1 MKSLTLI
8 ITLATIV
15 LSTALDQDADT
26 FTKLH
31 PIKVVG
37 NKFYNTGTNQQFFIK
52 GIAYQKSREEGEV
65 FDTTTETNY
74 VDPLANPF
82 TCLRDLQY
90 LKELGVNVVR
100 IYQINPVAN
109 HDVCM
114 DAFAEAGIYILADL
128 SEPYVS
134 IRRDFPRWDTELLM
148 RYLSVVDALAKY
160 DNVLGFFAGN
170 EVANSQSNVDAVPF
184 VRSAVRDVKKHIAD
198 QGYRQI
204 PVGYASNDDASI
216 RAYLANYFVCDLYS
230 NDVADYSKS
239 DFFAINV
246 YEWCGYSTYM
256 TSGYRELT
264 AVFANYPAPVF
275 FSEFGCNIIT
285 PRPFTEVEALFGS
298 TMRKTW
304 SGGITYEYFEEVNH
318 YGVIQNKKD
327 GTIAKLP
334 DFDTLKTRF
343 SAVNPIGVPI
353 DQVEVRPGLTCNV
366 PSDIWKVSLELPPTP
381 DSGKCECL
389 LQSLSCV
396 VVDTGSFDE
405 ESLLKDL
412 CFKVDCE
419 EINANGKLGK
429 YGKYS
434 DCDPMIR
441 ASYALNK
448 YYEQTGK
455 RQEICTFQRRGEVAR
470 LAVDLNTRFSTDG
483 RNCQSLLDSINHKDA
498 LPAIEPSEDVEG
510 VEIDN
515 GDEAE
520 PEIIIPPEDQKKS
533 KSTKSHKRPKSI
545 RTKPITKNPPKK
557 QTSNA
562 SSLSPPFK
570 HLFQY
575 ILSVFSPF

>member
-1 MKSLTLI
+1 MKLLPLI
-8 ITLATIV
+8 TFATIAIASSV
-15 LSTALDQDADT
+15 GGNEETATSLY
-26 FTKLH
+26 
-31 PIKVVG
+31 PIKIVG
-37 NKFYNTGTNQQFFIK
+37 NKFYNTGTNEQFFIK

-74 VDPLANPF
+74 IDPLANPF

-100 IYQINPVAN
+100 IYQINPDAN

-134 IRRDFPRWDTELLM
+134 IRRDFPRWDSEILG
-148 RYLSVVDALAKY
+148 RYQAVVDALHSY
-160 DNVLGFFAGN
+160 NNVLGFFAGN
-170 EVANSQSNVDAVPF
+170 EVANSQSNIDAVPF
-184 VRSAVRDVKKHIAD
+184 VRAAVRDVKRYID
-198 QGYRQI
+198 EQGYRKI

-216 RAYLANYFVCDLYS
+216 RANLANYFVCDLNDEYS
-230 NDVADYSKS
+230 QS

-264 AVFANYPAPVF
+264 SVFANYPTPVF

-304 SGGITYEYFEEVNH
+304 SGGIAYEYFEEVNH
-318 YGVIQNKKD
+318 YGIVQNKKD

-334 DFDTLKTRF
+334 DFETLKTRF
-343 SAVNPIGVPI
+343 NAVNPIGVPI
-353 DQVEVRPGLTCNV
+353 DEVEKRPSLTCNE

-381 DSGKCECL
+381 DIDKCECL
-389 LQSLSCV
+389 WQSLSCV
-396 VVDTGSFDE
+396 VVDTGAFDE

-419 EINANGKLGK
+419 DINANGRLGK

-434 DCDPMIR
+434 DCNPMIR
-441 ASYALNK
+441 VSYALNK

-455 RQEICTFQRRGEVAR
+455 RSDICTFQGRGEVAR
-470 LAVDLNTRFSTDG
+470 LSADLSTMFSTDG
-483 RNCQSLLDSINHKDA
+483 RNCQTLLNTKDSKEV
-498 LPAIEPSEDVEG
+498 EPKAEDEKVN
-510 VEIDN
+510 IDYED
-515 GDEAE
+515 DELTG
-520 PEIIIPPEDQKKS
+520 PPNDDKKS
-533 KSTKSHKRPKSI
+533 NKSVKKPNSSNKSEPTTKS
-545 RTKPITKNPPKK
+545 PPHKK

-562 SSLSPPFK
+562 SALSPPFK
-570 HLFQY
+570 DFLKNIFC
-575 ILSVFSPF
+575 I

>member
-1 MKSLTLI
+1 MHKLI
-8 ITLATIV
+8 LAFITLATII
-15 LSTALDQDADT
+15 TAKAGNQDEDT
-26 FTKLH
+26 LPLY

-37 NKFYNTGTNQQFFIK
+37 NKFYNSGTNEQFFIK

-74 VDPLANPF
+74 IDPLANPF

-100 IYQINPVAN
+100 IYQINPNAN

-114 DAFAEAGIYILADL
+114 EAFAEAGIYVLADL

-134 IRRDFPRWDTELLM
+134 IRRDFPRWDTELM
-148 RYLSVVDALAKY
+148 GRYQSVVDALQKY

-170 EVANSQSNVDAVPF
+170 EVANSQLNIDAVPF
-184 VRSAVRDVKKHIAD
+184 VRSAVRDVKQYIHE
-198 QGYRQI
+198 QEYRKI

-216 RAYLANYFVCDLYS
+216 RANLANYFVCDLDDEYS
-230 NDVADYSKS
+230 QS

-285 PRPFTEVEALFGS
+285 PRPFTEVETLFGS

-304 SGGITYEYFEEVNH
+304 SGGIAYEYFEEVNH
-318 YGVIQNKKD
+318 YGVVQNKKD
-327 GTIAKLP
+327 GTIVKLT
-334 DFDTLKTRF
+334 DFETLKTRF
-343 SAVNPIGVPI
+343 NAVNPIGVPI
-353 DQVEVRPGLTCNV
+353 DEVEGRPGLTCDM
-366 PSDIWKVSLELPPTP
+366 PSDIWKVSFELPPTP
-381 DSGKCECL
+381 DIGKCECL
-389 LQSLSCV
+389 WQSLSCV

-412 CFKVDCE
+412 CFKVDCD
-419 EINANGKLGK
+419 EINANGRLGK

-434 DCDPMIR
+434 DCNPMIR
-441 ASYALNK
+441 VSYALNK
-448 YYEQTGK
+448 YYEQTGRRK
-455 RQEICTFQRRGEVAR
+455 EVCTFQARGEIAR
-470 LAVDLNTRFSTDG
+470 LSVDLSTKFSTDG
-483 RNCQSLLDSINHKDA
+483 RNCQTLLNSTDRKRT
-498 LPAIEPSEDVEG
+498 
-510 VEIDN
+510 
-515 GDEAE
+515 
-520 PEIIIPPEDQKKS
+520 PEIFEPKQDIEEVNGIYEEEDGEKLTESPKDQKKS
-533 KSTKSHKRPKSI
+533 KPNKSKKELSSNKYKTIKTPH
-545 RTKPITKNPPKK
+545 KK

-562 SSLSPPFK
+562 STLSPPFK
-570 HLFQY
+570 RLLVFISSLF
-575 ILSVFSPF
+575 